1 VVLKLWFGLVCGILR
16 LKTVRLLCYIY

>member
-1 VVLKLWFGLVCGILR
+1 LKLWFGLICGILR